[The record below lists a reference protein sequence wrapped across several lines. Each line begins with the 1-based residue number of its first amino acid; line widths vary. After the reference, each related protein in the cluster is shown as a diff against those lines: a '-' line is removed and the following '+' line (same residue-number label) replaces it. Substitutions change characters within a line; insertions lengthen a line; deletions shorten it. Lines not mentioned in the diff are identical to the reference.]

1 MIKCGML
8 ASKNA
13 IARLT
18 TTRTNT
24 IGYIMVCM
32 YVSLAH
38 TQRETSA
45 PTDYLRT
52 SNYHHLLYN
61 YTKLSTFYPIISLCT
76 KIVFICIFISRIPPS
91 TPLPFSS
98 FSSNF
103 YEKQSYYRKNEK
115 KNGKSISALLR
126 AGLKVSLLQNAAL
139 H

>member
-1 MIKCGML
+1 ML

-45 PTDYLRT
+45 LTEYLPTI
-52 SNYHHLLYN
+52 SILYIFSLN
-61 YTKLSTFYPIISLCT
+61 KFPNKHQPSFPNKFDAKLSNINLLRKIKET
-76 KIVFICIFISRIPPS
+76 KI
-91 TPLPFSS
+91 
-98 FSSNF
+98 
-103 YEKQSYYRKNEK
+103 KNERLRRNR
-115 KNGKSISALLR
+115 NGDKMSALLR
-126 AGLKVSLLQNAAL
+126 TGLKVSLLQNAAL

>member
-38 TQRETSA
+38 TQRGTSA
-45 PTDYLRT
+45 LTECPRGVFSVLSFLRQFSGDQST
-52 SNYHHLLYN
+52 
-61 YTKLSTFYPIISLCT
+61 YTRSVYTRRENKEQ
-76 KIVFICIFISRIPPS
+76 K
-91 TPLPFSS
+91 
-98 FSSNF
+98 
-103 YEKQSYYRKNEK
+103 
-115 KNGKSISALLR
+115 G
-126 AGLKVSLLQNAAL
+126 
-139 H
+139 

>member
-1 MIKCGML
+1 ML

-45 PTDYLRT
+45 LTDL
-52 SNYHHLLYN
+52 
-61 YTKLSTFYPIISLCT
+61 
-76 KIVFICIFISRIPPS
+76 PS
-91 TPLPFSS
+91 A
-98 FSSNF
+98 N
-103 YEKQSYYRKNEK
+103 
-115 KNGKSISALLR
+115 
-126 AGLKVSLLQNAAL
+126 
-139 H
+139 

>member
-45 PTDYLRT
+45 LTDYLQGFKLLSSFT
-52 SNYHHLLYN
+52 WIIYIFPLLKYSNSSLFTFFIHSFIYLSS
-61 YTKLSTFYPIISLCT
+61 YTLRLKSLSTSGTKTSFKTERKSDDIFHSEESAKWVNIST
-76 KIVFICIFISRIPPS
+76 NVW
-91 TPLPFSS
+91 
-98 FSSNF
+98 
-103 YEKQSYYRKNEK
+103 
-115 KNGKSISALLR
+115 
-126 AGLKVSLLQNAAL
+126 
-139 H
+139 

>member
-1 MIKCGML
+1 ML

-52 SNYHHLLYN
+52 SNYHYLLYN
-61 YTKLSTFYPIISLCT
+61 YTKLSNFYPITSLFT
-76 KIVFICIFISRIPPS
+76 KIVFICIFISRTPPS
-91 TPLPFSS
+91 ISLPPF
-98 FSSNF
+98 FSNF

>member
-1 MIKCGML
+1 ML

-45 PTDYLRT
+45 LTDLP
-52 SNYHHLLYN
+52 LQ
-61 YTKLSTFYPIISLCT
+61 
-76 KIVFICIFISRIPPS
+76 RID
-91 TPLPFSS
+91 
-98 FSSNF
+98 
-103 YEKQSYYRKNEK
+103 
-115 KNGKSISALLR
+115 
-126 AGLKVSLLQNAAL
+126 SLLFKIQRDWITFSRVEFYNKI
-139 H
+139 